1 MRQPETPNLYL
12 SGHLAAWFKI
22 IAVGVITFVA
32 FEAIAVATAMPFVA
46 ESLHGERFYALA
58 AGIPLATQ
66 LITTGLAGPWVDA
79 KGPQQVII
87 IGIVLFLSGLVVA
100 ALAPGILVFII
111 GRALQGVGGGM
122 LLVPLYV
129 MVGSYVIPKKQGAF
143 FAAFAIAWVL
153 PSLFGPLI
161 AGFLVDYVH
170 WRWVFGIT
178 PLVMMLFFPL
188 AWVKFRKFPQI
199 HEKKPL
205 KMRKRFMFATLASG
219 VLIATLQILS
229 GLKPEQFSIYVL
241 VLALGVSVCLF
252 LSIRHLVPTGTFLV
266 RRGVPATIAL
276 RGLLNG
282 TFIGVETFLPLMLK
296 NIHGWDPT
304 HAGLVLTASGVTW
317 AIGSWIQ
324 GRCPGTKP
332 LRWFSVI
339 GPVGQLLGT
348 LITMLSVIPEFGGW
362 WVLVGWCLAGFST
375 GVIFPATSVH
385 ALGLT
390 PASKHGKISSALQ
403 VADTFGSSSL
413 IAYAGIVYALTASF
427 ANFSFAFTIGLMCVL
442 LVFAIWAAG
451 RIFPEETGI
460 SASAS

>member
-1 MRQPETPNLYL
+1 MKQEETPNLYL

-32 FEAIAVATAMPFVA
+32 FEATAVATAMPFVA
-46 ESLHGERFYALA
+46 EALDGERFYALA

-79 KGPQQVII
+79 KGPQQVIAT
-87 IGIVLFLSGLVVA
+87 GILLFLSGLIVA
-100 ALAPGILVFII
+100 TFAPGILLFIF
-111 GRALQGVGGGM
+111 GRALQGVGGG
-122 LLVPLYV
+122 LLTVPLYV

-178 PLVMMLFFPL
+178 PLVMVLFFPL
-188 AWVKFRKFPQI
+188 AWAKFKQFPQI
-199 HEKKPL
+199 HEKTPL
-205 KMRKRFMFATLASG
+205 KIRKRFVFATLSSG
-219 VLIATLQILS
+219 ILIALLQILS
-229 GLKPEQFSIYVL
+229 GLKPEQFNLY
-241 VLALGVSVCLF
+241 VLALTVVVSVFLF
-252 LSIRHLVPTGTFLV
+252 MAIRHLVPTGTFLV

-282 TFIGVETFLPLMLK
+282 TFIGVETFLPLLLK
-296 NIHGWDPT
+296 NVHGWDPT
-304 HAGLVLTASGVTW
+304 HAGLVLTASGITW

-324 GRCPGTKP
+324 GRLPGEKP
-332 LRWFSVI
+332 LRIFSII
-339 GPVGQLLGT
+339 GPVGQLIGT
-348 LITMLSVIPEFGGW
+348 LVTMLSIIPEFGGW
-362 WVLVGWCLAGFST
+362 WVLVGWCIAGLST
-375 GVIFPATSVH
+375 GMIFPATSVH

-390 PASKHGKISSALQ
+390 PQRKHGKVSSALQ

-413 IAYAGIVYALTASF
+413 IAYAGIVYALAAGF
-427 ANFSFAFTIGLMCVL
+427 ANLSFGFAIGMLCVL
-442 LVFAIWAAG
+442 LMVAVWTAT
-451 RIFPEETGI
+451 RIFP
-460 SASAS
+460 ADK

>member
-1 MRQPETPNLYL
+1 MTQPETPNLYL
-12 SGHLAAWFKI
+12 SGYLAAWFKI

-32 FEAIAVATAMPFVA
+32 FEATAVATAMPFVA
-46 ESLHGERFYALA
+46 ESLNGERFYALA

-87 IGIVLFLSGLVVA
+87 IGLMLFLAGLIVA
-100 ALAPGILVFII
+100 TFAPGILVFII
-111 GRALQGVGGGM
+111 GRALQGLGGGL

-178 PLVMMLFFPL
+178 PLVMVLFFPL
-188 AWVKFRKFPQI
+188 AWTKFRQFPPL
-199 HEKKPL
+199 HEKTPL
-205 KMRKRFMFATLASG
+205 KIRKRFMFATLASG
-219 VLIATLQILS
+219 VLIAVLQILS
-229 GLKPEQFSIYVL
+229 GLKPEQFNL
-241 VLALGVSVCLF
+241 PVLALTVVVSVFLF
-252 LSIRHLVPTGTFLV
+252 LAIRHLVPTGTFLV

-304 HAGLVLTASGVTW
+304 HAGLVLTASGVAW
-317 AIGSWIQ
+317 AVGSWIQ
-324 GRCPGTKP
+324 GKYPGEKP
-332 LRWFSVI
+332 LKWFSVI

-348 LITMLSVIPEFGGW
+348 LITMVSIIPEFGGW
-362 WVLVGWCLAGFST
+362 WVLVGWTVAAFST

-413 IAYAGIVYALTASF
+413 IAYAGIVYALTISF
-427 ANFSFAFTIGLMCVL
+427 ANLAFGFTIGLLCL
-442 LVFAIWAAG
+442 LLAFAIWAAA
-451 RIFPEETGI
+451 RIFPVQ
-460 SASAS
+460 S